1 MSGLDIA
8 GVVLAGINIAH
19 LAVIAYQEARPGR
32 TAASLRRKLN
42 NEKAI
47 YEQFLNKLLAP
58 YMSTSEIASFL
69 TDQEERPSILGDAE
83 LTQKMRE
90 RLGKGTFD
98 LVLESLK
105 EMDLLLKAL
114 GSEFKNMSNGSVR
127 LLKSLCTIVKA
138 DLGDL

>member
-58 YMSTSEIASFL
+58 YLSAPEIASYL
-69 TDQEERPSILGDAE
+69 NDQNEKPPILKDAE

-127 LLKSLCTIVKA
+127 LFKSFFACRMHYCQS
-138 DLGDL
+138 